1 MFQLLFILQIFQVFF
16 QILAGPEM
24 SFFYIYQLFFQ
35 VFLFKASEPYFL
47 SQTTEAWLPY
57 Q

>member
-47 SQTTEAWLPY
+47 SQTTEA
-57 Q
+57 